1 MSDAPKMIWAKPN
14 YDGEFDGMFVIDG
27 YPLPPSMDSGAFKYV
42 RADEHDRLMA
52 EKDAEI
58 EALQALVLELER
70 ERDTWHADAN
80 LMLGFADLAY
90 EVGAAPTS
98 GELISAKHR
107 AVASIRTAAL
117 EEAARVAE
125 MHFERL
131 PNYAKHAG
139 NHLADKVEEGYG
151 NAVTN
156 IAAAIRALKD
166 RNETEPEREPDNR
179 TDNPDNRL
187 DGEREET

>member
-1 MSDAPKMIWAKPN
+1 MSDAPKRIWAWPH
-14 YDGEFDGMFVIDG
+14 FDGWITGDWSANTYHDDRTVE
-27 YPLPPSMDSGAFKYV
+27 YV

-58 EALQALVLELER
+58 EAIQALVLELER

-107 AVASIRTAAL
+107 AVSSIRNDAL
-117 EEAARVAE
+117 EDAAR
-125 MHFERL
+125 RL
-131 PNYAKHAG
+131 LRCFPNMG
-139 NHLADKVEEGYG
+139 MIEDF
-151 NAVTN
+151 
-156 IAAAIRALKD
+156 AAAIRAMKGAQ
-166 RNETEPEREPDNR
+166 E
-179 TDNPDNRL
+179 
-187 DGEREET
+187 

>member
-107 AVASIRTAAL
+107 AVSSIRNDAL
-117 EEAARVAE
+117 EDAAR
-125 MHFERL
+125 RL
-131 PNYAKHAG
+131 LRCFPNMG
-139 NHLADKVEEGYG
+139 MIDEFAD
-151 NAVTN
+151 
-156 IAAAIRALKD
+156 AIRALKD
-166 RNETEPEREPDNR
+166 RNETEPEREPDNL